1 MADEKTRYVTE
12 APQALTPI
20 DSQEPIQSQYAA
32 SPRMQ
37 ALFQAMAAR
46 IDPKADI
53 DLFYEK
59 IFDPETAEGVGL
71 DVWGRIV
78 GAVRSI
84 FIDNTDFLGFALSGL
99 DPMNISP
106 FFNDAGA
113 SGEYRMNDTAFRTMI
128 FYKAMANISTETM
141 EDINNLLNSLM
152 AGIHG
157 DTARCFVLETGVM
170 EIRAVFLFYLTPFE
184 IAMLRRY
191 SLLNRGSGVGF
202 NFFQIDPD
210 TVFGFAGTEL
220 QPFNQGVFNNYP
232 IVSVV

>member
-1 MADEKTRYVTE
+1 MLPKGETV
-12 APQALTPI
+12 
-20 DSQEPIQSQYAA
+20 QSQYSA
-32 SPRMQ
+32 SDTIFALVDSARVRIAPDEDI
-37 ALFQAMAAR
+37 ALF
-46 IDPKADI
+46 
-53 DLFYEK
+53 FEK

-84 FIDNTDFLGFALSGL
+84 FIDNTDFFGFALSQL

-152 AGIHG
+152 TSIHG
-157 DTARCFVLETGVM
+157 ETARCFVLETGVM

-184 IAMLRRY
+184 VAMLRRY

-220 QPFNQGVFNNYP
+220 QPFNQGVFNNYT
-232 IVSVV
+232 IISVV

>member
-1 MADEKTRYVTE
+1 MLLPGET
-12 APQALTPI
+12 L
-20 DSQEPIQSQYAA
+20 QSQYSA
-32 SPRMQ
+32 SPIIKALVESARVRIAPDEDI
-37 ALFQAMAAR
+37 ALFYR
-46 IDPKADI
+46 
-53 DLFYEK
+53 E

-78 GAVRSI
+78 AATREI
-84 FIDNTDFLGFALSGL
+84 YIDNTDFLGFALSGL

-113 SGEYRMNDTAFRTMI
+113 SGEYRMNDMAFRTMI
-128 FYKAMANISTETM
+128 FYKAMANISCETM
-141 EDINNLLNSLM
+141 EDINALLNSLM
-152 AGIHG
+152 TNIHG
-157 DTARCFVLETGVM
+157 DAAKCFVLETGVM

-184 IAMLRRY
+184 VAMLRRY

-202 NFFQIDPD
+202 NFFQVDPD